1 MCALPTALADVA
13 VLFHLMVASACETN
27 RGKGQPCVESGC
39 SHLLDE
45 PCLVVSNDESVL
57 LSQKQSLVFP
67 FRLRR
72 NSGSSTKRKKPTMS
86 PFSMCCMRTKH
97 NPAKQSASIETQ
109 LLKHLAV
116 NRSISSHSWPQAKE
130 LNKKVG
136 VVSTARITHATP
148 SNVYGHSVDRTYE
161 FEVPEGC
168 IEQVDIAQQVRHHI
182 YEVYSAGGTTPR
194 YEMVTTQDQRLAL
207 PMFASGTCFFA
218 CHTIIRDE
226 NSRLV

>member
-1 MCALPTALADVA
+1 M
-13 VLFHLMVASACETN
+13 
-27 RGKGQPCVESGC
+27 
-39 SHLLDE
+39 
-45 PCLVVSNDESVL
+45 
-57 LSQKQSLVFP
+57 
-67 FRLRR
+67 
-72 NSGSSTKRKKPTMS
+72 
-86 PFSMCCMRTKH
+86 
-97 NPAKQSASIETQ
+97 
-109 LLKHLAV
+109 
-116 NRSISSHSWPQAKE
+116 
-130 LNKKVG
+130 
-136 VVSTARITHATP
+136 
-148 SNVYGHSVDRTYE
+148 DRTYE